1 MFKKILLS
9 KFLVV
14 ILLSF
19 LSVSFSYANDHN
31 CEQLLNEV
39 DNDAAL
45 CFKAEETKDVCY
57 LKEVSKRDLTCPS
70 DSDKIPSNANKAGSG
85 WVCNTGYIKS
95 GSGCVKQPSSL
106 KIPINAHKA
115 GSGWVCNMNYYR
127 NKAETLCLK
136 VPANS
141 TSSFSS
147 NYFKCN
153 SGYAINGNRCVKVSS
168 GCDGFAKEIN
178 ITAFDN
184 KSLCNFSNM
193 TTEHKCYLKEANNR
207 NISCNSNSGFWS
219 CKSGYRISGEKCVK
233 KIISQKIPKNSHK
246 DGSSWTCDTNY
257 YRNNAKTACMN
268 APANSTSPFSSNE
281 FKCNTGY
288 EKSAN
293 SCSKGVGVDLT
304 STKSK
309 LTMFSMYAFIVV
321 ISIFTLILIIKY
333 FGDGIT
339 KKLRNVLDSINKK
352 NGSKKDPKPLS
363 ESLSVPKE
371 PEIKISTSDIEGN
384 ISYQTETIKS
394 LKNDLSTLMKSISE
408 MNQTFM
414 TLKAN
419 LDQKDKEISRLKDGY
434 DATIFRGFILRFT
447 RVDKVLKE
455 NLRDKKY
462 SLHGLE
468 DIQIQMEDALAECS
482 IEIFSPALGA
492 DFKTSEGVA
501 DNPKQIDTTDKNKN
515 LTVAEVLQPGYRRRL
530 PDSNDDDFQIITEA
544 KVAIYV
550 YKI

>member
-1 MFKKILLS
+1 MKIYKLSAIFLFLLVGIFYS
-9 KFLVV
+9 NSASAVDCARL
-14 ILLSF
+14 
-19 LSVSFSYANDHN
+19 ANEIN
-31 CEQLLNEV
+31 
-39 DNDAAL
+39 
-45 CFKAEETKDVCY
+45 
-57 LKEVSKRDLTCPS
+57 LKE
-70 DSDKIPSNANKAGSG
+70 
-85 WVCNTGYIKS
+85 
-95 GSGCVKQPSSL
+95 
-106 KIPINAHKA
+106 
-115 GSGWVCNMNYYR
+115 
-127 NKAETLCLK
+127 
-136 VPANS
+136 
-141 TSSFSS
+141 
-147 NYFKCN
+147 FK
-153 SGYAINGNRCVKVSS
+153 
-168 GCDGFAKEIN
+168 
-178 ITAFDN
+178 N
-184 KSLCNFSNM
+184 KSLCHFSN
-193 TTEHKCYLKEANNR
+193 TITEHKCFLKEANNR
-207 NISCNSNSGFWS
+207 NISCNSNSNSWS
-219 CKSGYRISGEKCVK
+219 CKSGYRKSGEKCVK
-233 KIISQKIPKNSHK
+233 KITSQKIPLNSHK
-246 DGSSWTCDTNY
+246 VGSSWTCNTNFY
-257 YRNNAKTACMN
+257 RNNSKTYCLKIPANSTSSNSSNIFTCNSGYSKKGKGCIKKSATLSIPQNAHEDGDNWTCDKNFYRNNAKTACMD

>member
-57 LKEVSKRDLTCPS
+57 LKEVEKRGLTCPPS
-70 DSDKIPSNANKAGSG
+70 SDKIPKNSHKDGSS
-85 WVCNTGYIKS
+85 WTCDTS
-95 GSGCVKQPSSL
+95 
-106 KIPINAHKA
+106 
-115 GSGWVCNMNYYR
+115 YYR
-127 NKAETLCLK
+127 NNAKTACVN

-153 SGYAINGNRCVKVSS
+153 SGYAINGNSCVKVSLD
-168 GCDGFAKEIN
+168 CDRFSKEIN
-178 ITAFDN
+178 LKKLQN
-184 KSLCNFSNM
+184 NLLCNFSNT

-207 NISCNSNSGFWS
+207 NISCNPNSGEWS
-219 CKSGYRISGEKCVK
+219 CKSGYVKSASGCIK
-233 KIISQKIPKNSHK
+233 KTVTPKIPKNSHK
-246 DGSSWTCDTNY
+246 DGSSWTCDTSY
-257 YRNNAKTACMN
+257 YRNNAQTACMN
-268 APANSTSPFSSNE
+268 APANSTSPYSSND

-288 EKSAN
+288 EKSEN
-293 SCSKGVGVDLT
+293 SCSKAVGVNLT
-304 STKSK
+304 SIKPK
-309 LTMFSMYAFIVV
+309 LTMFAMYAFILVF
-321 ISIFTLILIIKY
+321 SIFTLILIIKY

-339 KKLRNVLDSINKK
+339 KKLRNVLTSINKK

-384 ISYQTETIKS
+384 ISYQTESIKN
-394 LKNDLSTLMKSISE
+394 LKNDVSILMKSIKD
-408 MNQTFM
+408 MNDTFM

-419 LDQKDKEISRLKDGY
+419 LDQKDEEISRLKDGY
-434 DATIFRGFILRFT
+434 DSTIFRGFILRFT

-455 NLRDKKY
+455 NLKDKKY
-462 SLHGLE
+462 SLDALE

-515 LTVAEVLQPGYRRRL
+515 LTIAEVIQPGYRRRL
-530 PDSNDDDFQIITEA
+530 PNSNDDDFQIITEA
-544 KVAIYV
+544 KVAIYI
-550 YKI
+550 YKD